1 MVTIRLKRPI
11 ENPCG
16 DRALMTP
23 GIHHVS
29 EEFLAHWFIRGLME
43 AGDIIRQDVTPSAPK
58 IQSSEIQILKPQ
70 PIVNVKVKEPETF
83 VKIGNE
89 RIKVE
94 EIKPKVEIE
103 DYKMKVGR
111 VEVNFISKDE
121 ESVEEHSLQWQ
132 EPVVEK
138 KPPELIKPQVRKPV
152 VEKKK
157 RKFNF

>member
-43 AGDIIRQDVTPSAPK
+43 AGDIIRQDAVPSAPK
-58 IQSSEIQILKPQ
+58 IQSSEIQISKPQ
-70 PIVNVKVKEPETF
+70 SIVNIKVKEPETF

-111 VEVNFISKDE
+111 VEVNYISKDPE
-121 ESVEEHSLQWQ
+121 IQERSLQYQ
-132 EPVVEK
+132 ESEEPSK
-138 KPPELIKPQVRKPV
+138 IKNFKEVAKDKV
-152 VEKKK
+152 K
-157 RKFNF
+157 RKRINIK